1 MSTLESLRAKSR
13 YIAPSTKRTP
23 NVRDIAKAL
32 GEYYGVTT
40 PLPMPPISEH
50 DPDLNSSPPSSPPQW
65 DLNSPGKSPPD
76 IPDYLRTPVS
86 RYSSQSSSDSFLQFS
101 TPSTGPQTLL
111 HPVFPFSPETAHILP
126 ALHVSDPPETPEPV
140 SPPVVTSNPISPLN
154 VGVALNAVGGEN
166 SQSSHPS
173 FNSIPPSPPHEDIQ
187 ITSPP
192 QEVAQTATPLH
203 EAIQNFS
210 PPNEAIQIT
219 SLPNEIT
226 QISSPPHKVIQ
237 TSILF
242 RRFCDAAIQTD
253 DFQDVAVQTDMTSSP
268 PQVLQHI
275 EVQVETEHTDEAPA
289 QDPHSRGVGH
299 VDPIA
304 PNSDDLGHDMSDP
317 EDLVQHVS
325 LGSEDELDL
334 MEGGLQQRVLPDVTA
349 DNQFDVPTPL
359 VLPITDT
366 ATNASSDHFVTP
378 TSETGRHEV
387 PVEQATD
394 PAVEE
399 SLEASTPNTHHE
411 ELSVDYDTPDVV
423 SLSNTGDSSD
433 ADMVES
439 SYVSVGE
446 DVIGSDSAL
455 DSESERRSEG
465 PSTASVANTTP
476 PDWDAWEPLDHS
488 DTSEAELVHHD
499 LSADVSSQGVR
510 TSSDGTFASDEGLS
524 LGEDML
530 EDLLEEVGGSGERG
544 ESPEPLIDASVLSPT
559 VVELEPREFSD
570 ERPLSI
576 PSLPDELIDFNETL
590 SEAETIP
597 DEHDPEAQ
605 KQAAHSSGRSSPF
618 QVFRNLHLPSSPDIV
633 PITPPLVPRRKLRGE
648 FEPLELVGEKAGD
661 VDLNTDNAG
670 DDGILVSSADAAE
683 PESGSTPSLVQV
695 DLPSHSTKPD
705 SSKAEE
711 DGVLVPIPE
720 GEDQNEDLGSQM
732 PTIHPQNLTLPEVS
746 ITPAIDSVPTIR
758 PRVASPV
765 SQGADGAASS
775 PALAIF
781 SPRAFANPSPLPPA
795 PLIASPVTTLRSP
808 RTFLSTT
815 PLRTASPA
823 PGLVTASDP
832 SPTGGASAGLSI
844 LAPIH
849 HDQERSMEHEDL
861 NDWHNI
867 AEKVHQETKPTNT
880 VLVDRLDVGRGGL
893 RSRSASPRRLGTVRR
908 GSEESSRP
916 APSQVYKSPDISSR
930 LRSVVT
936 AAAVHPVPDVPAS
949 SLRGQAWLQRPQGT
963 PPPRQLEAGLAHQR
977 RDASPAY
984 DSGDAADSSDFDVES
999 GRRWTSMR
1007 RREPKKTQNLSDV
1020 SQGISTKISGL
1031 WNTWVS

>member
-126 ALHVSDPPETPEPV
+126 ALHVSAPHETPEPI
-140 SPPVVTSNPISPLN
+140 SPPVVMSNPISPLN
-154 VGVALNAVGGEN
+154 VGVSLNAVGGEG
-166 SQSSHPS
+166 SQSSHLS
-173 FNSIPPSPPHEDIQ
+173 FDSIPPSPPREDIQ

-192 QEVAQTATPLH
+192 QEVVQTATPLH
-203 EAIQNFS
+203 EATQIS
-210 PPNEAIQIT
+210 TPPI
-219 SLPNEIT
+219 EIA

-268 PQVLQHI
+268 PQVLQHV

-299 VDPIA
+299 LDPIA

-317 EDLVQHVS
+317 EDVVQHVS
-325 LGSEDELDL
+325 LAPGSEDELDL
-334 MEGGLQQRVLPDVTA
+334 MEGGLQQRVLADVTA
-349 DNQFDVPTPL
+349 DNSFDVPTPL
-359 VLPITDT
+359 VLPITNT

-378 TSETGRHEV
+378 TSETGTHEV
-387 PVEQATD
+387 PVEQTTD
-394 PAVEE
+394 PAIEE
-399 SLEASTPNTHHE
+399 PLDVVTPDAHHE

-446 DVIGSDSAL
+446 GVMGSDL

-476 PDWDAWEPLDHS
+476 PDWDNWEPLDHS
-488 DTSEAELVHHD
+488 DTSEAELAHHD
-499 LSADVSSQGVR
+499 ISADVSSQGIR

-605 KQAAHSSGRSSPF
+605 KHAAHSSGRSSPV
-618 QVFRNLHLPSSPDIV
+618 QVFRTLHLPSLPDIV
-633 PITPPLVPRRKLRGE
+633 PITPPLVPRRRLRDE

-661 VDLNTDNAG
+661 VDLNADSAG
-670 DDGILVSSADAAE
+670 DAGILVSSAGAAE

-695 DLPSHSTKPD
+695 DLPSHSTTPD
-705 SSKAEE
+705 STKAEE
-711 DGVLVPIPE
+711 DGVLVPMPE
-720 GEDQNEDLGSQM
+720 GGDQNEELGSQM
-732 PTIHPQNLTLPEVS
+732 PTIHTQNLALPEVS
-746 ITPAIDSVPTIR
+746 VTPAIDSVPTIR
-758 PRVASPV
+758 QRDVSP
-765 SQGADGAASS
+765 ADIAASS
-775 PALAIF
+775 PSLAIF
-781 SPRAFANPSPLPPA
+781 SPRAFAYPSPLPPA

-823 PGLVTASDP
+823 PGLATASDP

-849 HDQERSMEHEDL
+849 HEQERSMEHEDL

-867 AEKVHQETKPTNT
+867 AEKVHQETKPANT

-893 RSRSASPRRLGTVRR
+893 RSRSASPRRFGTVRR

-916 APSQVYKSPDISSR
+916 APSQVHKSPDISSR

-936 AAAVHPVPDVPAS
+936 AATVHPVPEAPAS
-949 SLRGQAWLQRPQGT
+949 SMRGQAWLQRPQGT

-999 GRRWTSMR
+999 GRKWTSMR
-1007 RREPKKTQNLSDV
+1007 RREPKKNPNLSDV
-1020 SQGISTKISGL
+1020 SQGISTKITGF